1 MKRTRNLLI
10 IAAVLA
16 IVVAVA
22 ALSGKHG
29 DAGISVATDVVKRT
43 SFQTKLPEN
52 GVVQHPRTA
61 TVPTLVAGNLEAMY
75 ARPGDSV
82 TAGQVLATVRNVQ
95 LESSAASSAADYSQ
109 AVAEIETAKIDSQNA
124 RVGYEATADTAKS
137 NMDEAQRVYAADVAL
152 YAQKAIPR
160 NQLDTDKAKLD
171 QAKVQY
177 AQAVRQLRLGAV
189 TGYGQNSVQAAE
201 ANARKMAILNASNQ
215 QQLDFSRI
223 VAPFTGVI
231 QSVAT
236 QPGDPL
242 TPLRAGDAVT
252 QGQALFSI
260 AERGNF
266 TVKAQVDEQDVINVH
281 PGQEAQVTS
290 EDFPGK
296 TLTGRVTSVSPIA
309 IRSTDASSTA
319 RQVLTT
325 IVLNSSPAFLRDGM
339 SVDVDILTANLRN
352 VLAVPSAAILREGGK
367 PFVYVLEKGKA
378 RKTAIRTGDSNDTQT
393 IVLSGLLPGDRI
405 VTGKDPLLKD
415 GAAVSPASPA
425 PSASPAG

>member
-10 IAAVLA
+10 IIAALA

-22 ALSGKHG
+22 AFTGKRG
-29 DAGISVATDVVKRT
+29 ETTLAVSTAVVQRT
-43 SFQTKLPEN
+43 AFQTKLPEN

-61 TVPTLVAGNLEAMY
+61 TVPTLVAGNLEEVY
-75 ARPGDSV
+75 ARPGDTV
-82 TAGQVLATVRNVQ
+82 AAGQLLATVRNVQ

-109 AVAEIETAKIDSQNA
+109 AVADIETARINSQNA
-124 RVGYEATADTAKS
+124 RVGYEATVDTAKS

-152 YAQKAIPR
+152 YGQKAIPR

-189 TGYGQNSVQAAE
+189 SGYGQNSVQAAE

-215 QQLDFSRI
+215 QQLGFSRI
-223 VAPFTGVI
+223 VAPFAGVI

-236 QPGDPL
+236 QQGDPL

-281 PGQEAQVTS
+281 PGQQALVTS

-296 TLTGRVTSVSPIA
+296 TLVGRVASVSPVA

-325 IVLNSSPAFLRDGM
+325 IVLASSPAFLRDGM
-339 SVDVDILTANLRN
+339 SVDVDILTTNLRN
-352 VLAVPSAAILREGGK
+352 VVTVPSTAVVREGGK
-367 PFVYVLEKGKA
+367 AFVYVVKNGKA
-378 RKTAIRTGDSNDTQT
+378 HKNSIRTGDSNDTQT
-393 IVLSGLLPGDRI
+393 IVAAGLQPGDRV
-405 VTGKDPLLKD
+405 VTSKDPLLKD
-415 GAAVSPASPA
+415 GSAVTLASPS
-425 PSASPAG
+425 PSATPAG

>member
-10 IAAVLA
+10 IAAALA
-16 IVVAVA
+16 VVIAVA
-22 ALSGKHG
+22 ALTGKHG
-29 DAGISVATDVVKRT
+29 DTAIAVTTDVVKRT

-61 TVPTLVAGNLEAMY
+61 TVPTLVAGNLEAVY

-82 TAGQVLATVRNVQ
+82 AAGQVLATVRNVQ

-109 AVAEIETAKIDSQNA
+109 AVADIETAKINSQNA
-124 RVGYEATADTAKS
+124 RVGYQATVDTAKS

-171 QAKVQY
+171 QAQVQY

-215 QQLDFSRI
+215 QQLGFTRI
-223 VAPFTGVI
+223 IAPFAGVI

-281 PGQEAQVTS
+281 PGQEALVTS

-296 TLTGRVTSVSPIA
+296 TLTGRVASVSPVA

-325 IVLNSSPAFLRDGM
+325 IVLNASPAFLRDGM
-339 SVDVDILTANLRN
+339 SVDVDILTANLHN
-352 VLAVPSAAILREGGK
+352 VLAVPSSAILRDGGK
-367 PFVYVLEKGKA
+367 PFVYVVKNAKA
-378 RKTAIRTGDSNDTQT
+378 RKTPIRTGDSNDTQT
-393 IVLSGLLPGDRI
+393 IVLSGIGAGDRI
-405 VTGKDPLLKD
+405 ITAKDPLLKD
-415 GAAVSPASPA
+415 GSAVTLASPA